1 MFWLLLGTYKLR
13 KVDLQK
19 EGFDIDKVKD
29 KIYFFSNSKYVP
41 LDMEMHNKLKSGQMR
56 L

>member
-1 MFWLLLGTYKLR
+1 MMTISGTYKLR

-19 EGFDIDKVKD
+19 EGFDINKVKD
-29 KIYFFSNSKYVP
+29 KIYFFSNSKYVLLEP
-41 LDMEMHNKLKSGQMR
+41 ELFNKLMSGQLR